1 MQNDYQALAI
11 EAVELANALL
21 DENKRLRLSIALMK
35 FKSKGRKV
43 GRKEIFSD
51 DDVLAMIEYFP
62 KFFDIYKAKG
72 KRLTQKEFVALIIRK
87 IFPKES
93 KYRLSGREKTMQ
105 NRMNEMRKN
114 PLIHGCNFGILP
126 SVI

>member
-35 FKSKGRKV
+35 FRSKGKKV

-51 DDVLAMIEYFP
+51 DDVLAMVEFLP
-62 KFFDIYKAKG
+62 KFKEIYKAKG
-72 KRLTQKEFVALIIRK
+72 KRLNQIDFVELIVRKQFPQKN
-87 IFPKES
+87 
-93 KYRLSGREKTMQ
+93 KYALSGRFKTMQ
-105 NRMNEMRKN
+105 NRMNEMRKK
-114 PLIHGCNFGILP
+114 IL
-126 SVI
+126 